1 VIDEETARICSF
13 FWIESMVRDTEQR
26 RLLFDIDMAIM
37 ALRQTGG
44 DTAETVKLTSC
55 YHNLVRMWA
64 ST

>member
-1 VIDEETARICSF
+1 
-13 FWIESMVRDTEQR
+13 MVRDTEQR